1 MRIIE
6 YKTNTADNR
15 HQWQR
20 NSTSSRPSTP
30 AKIPNTSHLV
40 GGNNNNNAPHI
51 PPSPVDSV
59 KLYQTARFTDS
70 QVSNGL
76 AKSELLHG
84 RELITRHFQSQ
95 QVLLAQSKRDRD
107 SKAISLYFEFK
118 ACIASICSFGE
129 QAQLSFSLYNHAE
142 RRFISEEYIIHLTPN
157 GMPADEEKIG
167 QLKTI
172 FVDLSKKEA
181 SAGAQVYL
189 VCKILRIGMMN
200 TPEEKANSDSSTA
213 GNKYNQSFKRP
224 FGYAV
229 LNIQDL
235 LVETHSDGAQHDS
248 FLSQQGLNVFTDAPE
263 YQMKIFT
270 PTAEDR
276 FPDLYDSIIQSN
288 NNGYEKCY
296 RAELICVSLKVI
308 SGKCPLDPAVPL
320 THRQGFPEIIYPND
334 ERNSLYLTL
343 VSGDFAQGRKS
354 SAKNVQI
361 EVEVRNGAGVSLP
374 MTIYA
379 GSGELRQSMYKSVI
393 YYHSNAP
400 SYLECIRFDVPVECI
415 DRGTHLFF
423 TFSHCSSSD
432 KFSSFSGGNG
442 KGGGIGEQSDKIF
455 AFTALPLMVANVDTM
470 LADGQH
476 SLKVFKYDQKLCSPD
491 IYLEALSAL
500 RGSSDTDSKSIRGSS
515 PSVGS
520 VAPLSQ
526 LQSKLQVTKDRFIC
540 KTQLC
545 STRLTQDVSLLKLI
559 RFSELPQSDMS
570 VTLKNFTF
578 IGPME
583 ITKYLRQILD
593 QLFAIMTM
601 PKFKHDKLV
610 QQLAFF
616 ALVFVINIVSS
627 DKRFINFRPI
637 LDAYL
642 DSHFE
647 EVDNVGDIC
656 SIILSQ
662 MTDLTRNA
670 KDPMLAKELRS
681 ALKAWEYLFRFV
693 SVSYSKQPQQ
703 IGSLQVQ
710 LDRFFDFILMNIVQ
724 PGNSGSNQLSGLKQ
738 QSSENVALIGTWT
751 FLLQN
756 LPTALNVLKDIAIF
770 QSGDILLS
778 YFIRLIDAFSV
789 KRKKIEECKME
800 AVRSA
805 LRIGLFESQD
815 STMHKFSVCTLK
827 FCIAQTNSKVDE
839 QLRSLSLQTQ
849 AELMSRLVDEELQLD
864 LEPLSADLRCLF
876 EALLQQLGECALD
889 SVLIP
894 QLQLNIFQVA
904 SMLQD
909 QDLLQLFISISY
921 NQVVSLLAVIDSAF
935 ILEKPLRDCVD
946 PIVYRILF
954 CLYETASSSKVK
966 VDVFSKVSLCLQEFE
981 CDSSSRF
988 ISLLCTIWQ
997 GIQKECSLKLVLK
1010 SLIPLTPLREL
1021 PEHRRI
1027 VQIIADI
1034 VVLGRHQDG
1043 SAAQRGQV
1051 VLDVKSIDY
1060 SEVDIEIIQLL
1071 DILISCEDT
1080 IKSKALFDFCK
1091 VLGELLPSEY
1101 LKIAHNIQNFITMA
1115 LSAQKYAVDTMHGL
1129 CQSVVDDSS
1138 SNTPSMNDDAAVEL
1152 LLEMMKFMSV
1162 LKRDK
1167 LFIKYTHSLVD
1178 IHLKNKHYTEAAY
1191 VLRQHAELYEWNPEI
1206 SVDALDAQVSTE
1218 LLEQSL
1224 SYFEST
1230 WPELGLS
1237 FASLPQLNQLRSKS
1251 SAFQCR
1257 ELLSIVV
1264 IKLFILD
1271 QQFEIASEVA
1281 DTLLYQ
1287 YRTVIFDFQK
1297 ASYMYQLLAQLSQQ
1311 IDSKERYYP
1320 SYFRV
1325 AFYGQGWQSGD
1336 CDALKSLNGSQFI
1349 YSSEPFQK
1357 LGDFIDVIT
1366 DKYPGAQIDSS
1377 NQFVMTEDMLNRD
1390 GRFVQIGS
1398 LNNVPNQD
1406 LHRDV
1411 LTTKFPDL
1419 VPQSAKDWASH
1430 NGVNTFTLTRPLK
1443 KVKGGHSA
1451 DNEFLNLWTEV
1462 FTFKVNGQFPSCVK
1476 RLKVVNVDRQE
1487 VSPIQTALQN
1497 VIKKSSELMAFEKQ
1511 FSSLISSRADT
1522 SDQSAQDK
1530 RSSATKGQR
1539 KSTELNVNCN
1549 SFTMSLNG
1557 AVDAPVNGGIKM
1569 YREAFLGDEYLVQ
1582 NPDHRGLIQ
1591 QLKDAILEH
1600 TAVIDRCLKLHG
1612 IIVPKDLMPL
1622 HENLL
1627 ILFTKNF
1634 ADEIDELK
1642 LEI

>member
-1 MRIIE
+1 MRIVE
-6 YKTNTADNR
+6 YKNDTVDNR

-20 NSTSSRPSTP
+20 NSPSSRPSTP
-30 AKIPNTSHLV
+30 AKILKASNLV
-40 GGNNNNNAPHI
+40 GGNNNNAPHI

-59 KLYQTARFTDS
+59 KLHQTAKSTDS
-70 QVSNGL
+70 QVSSGL
-76 AKSELLHG
+76 SNSELLHG
-84 RELITRHFQSQ
+84 RELITRHLQSQ

-107 SKAISLYFEFK
+107 SKTISLYFEFK
-118 ACIASICSFGE
+118 ACIASICSVGE

-167 QLKTI
+167 QLKTV

-200 TPEEKANSDSSTA
+200 SPEEKANSDSSTA
-213 GNKYNQSFKRP
+213 GNKYNQAFKRP

-235 LVETHSDGAQHDS
+235 LMETHSDGAQLDS
-248 FLSQQGLNVFTDAPE
+248 SPFSQYELNVFTDAPE

-276 FPDLYDSIIQSN
+276 FSDLYDSIIQSN

-343 VSGDFAQGRKS
+343 MSGDFAQGRKS
-354 SAKNVQI
+354 SAKNVQV

-379 GSGELRQSMYKSVI
+379 GSGELRQSIYKSVI

-400 SYLECIRFDVPVECI
+400 SYLECIRLDVPVECI

-423 TFSHCSSSD
+423 TFSHCSSCD
-432 KFSSFSGGNG
+432 KFSSFSGGNSNSG
-442 KGGGIGEQSDKIF
+442 GEQSDKIF

-476 SLKVFKYDQKLCSPD
+476 SLKVFKYDKKFCSPD
-491 IYLEALSAL
+491 VYLEALSAL
-500 RGSSDTDSKSIRGSS
+500 RGASDSDTKSIRGSS

-520 VAPLSQ
+520 SAPLSQ

-601 PKFKHDKLV
+601 PKFKKDKQV

-681 ALKAWEYLFRFV
+681 ALKAWEYLFKFV
-693 SVSYSKQPQQ
+693 AVSYSKEFQSF
-703 IGSLQVQ
+703 GSLQVQ
-710 LDRFFDFILMNIVQ
+710 LDRFFDSLVLNIVQ
-724 PGNSGSNQLSGLKQ
+724 PGNSGINQFSGVKQ
-738 QSSENVALIGTWT
+738 QCSENVALIGTWT

-756 LPTALNVLKDIAIF
+756 LPTALNALKDTTIF
-770 QSGDILLS
+770 KSGDILLS
-778 YFIRLIDAFSV
+778 YFISLIDAFSV
-789 KRKKIEECKME
+789 KRKKIEECKLE

-815 STMHKFSVCTLK
+815 STMHQFSVGALK
-827 FCIAQTNSKVDE
+827 LCIAQMNSEVDE

-849 AELMSRLVDEELQLD
+849 AELMSRLVVQELQID
-864 LEPLSADLRCLF
+864 LGQLSADMRCLF
-876 EALLQQLGECALD
+876 EVLIQMLGECALY
-889 SVLIP
+889 SALIP
-894 QLQLNIFQVA
+894 QLKLNIFQVA
-904 SMLQD
+904 SMLD
-909 QDLLQLFISISY
+909 ESDLLQLFLSLSY
-921 NQVVSLLAVIDSAF
+921 DQVASLLAVIDSAF

-946 PIVYRILF
+946 PIVYRMLV
-954 CLYETASSSKVK
+954 CLYNTASSFNVK

-981 CDSSSRF
+981 CHSSSRF
-988 ISLLCTIWQ
+988 VSLLCTIWQ
-997 GIQKECSLKLVLK
+997 GIQKECSFKLILK
-1010 SLIPLTPLREL
+1010 SLIPLAPLIQL
-1021 PEHRRI
+1021 PKYQRI

-1034 VVLGRHQDG
+1034 VVLGRSQDG
-1043 SAAQRGQV
+1043 SAAQR
-1051 VLDVKSIDY
+1051 VLSTASVKLIDY

-1071 DILISCEDT
+1071 DILISSEDT
-1080 IKSKALFDFCK
+1080 IKSNALFDFCK
-1091 VLGELLPSEY
+1091 VLGEWLPSEY
-1101 LKIAHNIQNFITMA
+1101 LQVAHNIQNFITMA
-1115 LSAQKYAVDTMHGL
+1115 LSAQKYAVDSMNDLG
-1129 CQSVVDDSS
+1129 DSDVEDS

-1178 IHLKNKHYTEAAY
+1178 IHLKNQHYAEAAY
-1191 VLRQHAELYEWNPEI
+1191 VLRQHAELYEWNSEI
-1206 SVDALDAQVSTE
+1206 SVDPLDALVSTR

-1224 SYFEST
+1224 SQFGST
-1230 WPELGLS
+1230 WPDLGSS

-1281 DTLLYQ
+1281 DMLLQQ

-1297 ASYMYQLLAQLSQQ
+1297 ASYMYQLLAQLSQC
-1311 IDSKERYYP
+1311 INSKERYYP

-1325 AFYGQGWQSGD
+1325 AFYGKGWQSGD

-1357 LGDFIDVIT
+1357 LGDFIDIIT
-1366 DKYPGAQIDSS
+1366 AKYPGAQIDSS

-1406 LHRDV
+1406 LHRNV
-1411 LTTKFPDL
+1411 LAAKFPDL
-1419 VPQSAKDWASH
+1419 VPRSVKGWASH

-1451 DNEFLNLWTEV
+1451 DNEFINLWTEV
-1462 FTFKVNGQFPSCVK
+1462 FTFKVDGQFPSCVK
-1476 RLKVVNVDRQE
+1476 RLKVLNVDRQE

-1497 VIKKSSELMAFEKQ
+1497 VIKKSYELMAFEKQ
-1511 FSSLISSRADT
+1511 FSSLISSRDNLA
-1522 SDQSAQDK
+1522 DQSAQEK
-1530 RSSATKGQR
+1530 RSSGTKGQR

-1569 YREAFLGDEYLVQ
+1569 YREAFLEDKYRTL

-1634 ADEIDELK
+1634 ADEIDILK
-1642 LEI
+1642 LKI